1 MSTDR
6 NEALRLAD
14 ELDHLDYD
22 DSRRVAAFL
31 REQAVARAIDT
42 FGHNVMAGRAQ
53 LQMVRLESRLQS
65 LTSERDRLRAEV
77 ERLTDSVAAKAERID
92 RLGEMV
98 EELSADALRFR
109 AIDWHWEPERD
120 MGPGGRWW
128 ASIWVKETP
137 RKNTAVAAIDA
148 ARTTHKETE

>member
-1 MSTDR
+1 MVDR

-31 REQAVARAIDT
+31 REQAVARAMDT

-65 LTSERDRLRAEV
+65 VTAERDQLRAEV
-77 ERLTDSVAAKAERID
+77 ERLRADAERYQWLADCENFYEAICLIANPSLTAHD
-92 RLGEMV
+92 LG
-98 EELSADALRFR
+98 
-109 AIDWHWEPERD
+109 
-120 MGPGGRWW
+120 
-128 ASIWVKETP
+128 
-137 RKNTAVAAIDA
+137 NAIDA
-148 ARTTHKETE
+148 ARTTHKDEA